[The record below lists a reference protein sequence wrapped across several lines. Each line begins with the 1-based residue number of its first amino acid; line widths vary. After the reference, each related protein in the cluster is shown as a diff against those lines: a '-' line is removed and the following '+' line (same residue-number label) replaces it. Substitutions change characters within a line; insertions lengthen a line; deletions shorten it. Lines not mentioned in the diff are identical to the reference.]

1 MKKYIY
7 VALAALAL
15 ISMGSASAVLL
26 QVSEIKT
33 SSLTTGSLDCGGG
46 CGGGGGHGG
55 GGGCHNNTNM
65 TEITGV
71 LQFNNTEFK
80 IGTTILKFGCY
91 DYLNN
96 TISPHDFDGDGEI
109 ETILNELLGMVGT
122 TITVEGYLRCQN
134 RLIVFYIN
142 GLQYR
147 DCCTIESLA

>member
-7 VALAALAL
+7 VAIAALAL

-46 CGGGGGHGG
+46 CGGGHGG

-147 DCCTIESLA
+147 DCCTIESLT

>member
-46 CGGGGGHGG
+46 CGGGHGG

-147 DCCTIESLA
+147 DCCTIESLT